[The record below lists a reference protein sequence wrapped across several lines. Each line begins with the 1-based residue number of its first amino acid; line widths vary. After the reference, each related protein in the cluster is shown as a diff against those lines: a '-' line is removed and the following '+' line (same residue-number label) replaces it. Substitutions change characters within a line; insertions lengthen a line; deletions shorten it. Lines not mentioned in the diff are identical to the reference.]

1 MTNFAIQSKTRW
13 WPPTGGRWG
22 PWPPCPTWS
31 NQNVT
36 KFMKEVFW
44 HLICNKFK
52 ILSAL
57 REIAKRNFYIIKI
70 VPLFEPDSKKVTPG
84 SKGDTCSGVYSF
96 WAGHLKLCIL
106 IAWIKLSFF
115 NFTIFLVGARFHVA
129 RRVRGHPVHKIQH
142 FHKSSFLS
150 LINVTIISW
159 SNFQYLAD
167 LQIIFLRKTSKNI
180 SLDKSGYKTYA
191 FWDSQITDLKSD
203 DW

>member
-57 REIAKRNFYIIKI
+57 RKIAKSHLYIIKI
-70 VPLFEPDSKKVTPG
+70 NPYFEPDSNKIELVLRALINTK
-84 SKGDTCSGVYSF
+84 SYFQIDYWQSF
-96 WAGHLKLCIL
+96 WKNEEFWLFFLIL
-106 IAWIKLSFF
+106 NATKIY
-115 NFTIFLVGARFHVA
+115 
-129 RRVRGHPVHKIQH
+129 HPVSLCVTLCH
-142 FHKSSFLS
+142 FVSHVSQYG
-150 LINVTIISW
+150 VTMCHAVSRGVTQSENKKWI
-159 SNFQYLAD
+159 
-167 LQIIFLRKTSKNI
+167 
-180 SLDKSGYKTYA
+180 
-191 FWDSQITDLKSD
+191 
-203 DW
+203 